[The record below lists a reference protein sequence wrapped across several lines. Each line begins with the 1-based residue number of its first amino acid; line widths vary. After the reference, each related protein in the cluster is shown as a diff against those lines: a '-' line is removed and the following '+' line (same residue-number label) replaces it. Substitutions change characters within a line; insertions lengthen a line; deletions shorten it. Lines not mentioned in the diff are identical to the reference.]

1 MAVPLTRQRQ
11 RLLVAEGEDNSAL
24 CDESDV
30 VLNNG
35 QQVSGQNRITIAEGV
50 ESVIM
55 QSDQSGTAT
64 RLRRK
69 LTEQNSMVP
78 VGESSQTTVGVE
90 RIRTE
95 AHGESVLSEQIN
107 LESENQ
113 QHSLALSDN
122 LVTDRTDMAAEEER
136 VEQDEMSD
144 TGFDVGAT
152 GGSSSINPVCSVDT
166 GDVEIQALPELN
178 RGSGQEDYP
187 NNIEI
192 DTQASAPVNR
202 STDIMDVLQNMAA
215 TFTKQSEDVK
225 TQMEKYAVRL
235 EDNLKLFDAKFAAHE
250 AVVDRTITEKVS
262 TALAQVTFKM
272 NQHVESELAEID
284 RDVENIATRMDAAE
298 HRLTI
303 TEENIDI
310 KCKNRMDTI
319 ISGLSE
325 LRTNVRKKDEEV
337 AREFET
343 IIQEV
348 SNCSKTTNTLE
359 ANVTQQN
366 CITNDRI
373 RQIEETVAPLE
384 ERLRNFRES
393 IHQVEGETL
402 KLQRT
407 TEELVSRVTEL
418 ERTGNTALE
427 NRIATMHP
435 RSFSDAGSNV
445 GPLVAVPES
454 SPSATNQTAGGA
466 TYAERTPVT
475 LNPAEDTPQR
485 VDLSAHEPARGA
497 DITHCGRRTESVS
510 QYIPKAVAKVK
521 LEELPRF
528 SCPEER
534 HPVEFINRIEKYFRI
549 RKCHLDAYLDEIV
562 GALEGPA
569 EKWIAVDVQHVETY
583 AEFKHKFLE
592 RYWSE
597 ATQMSVRN
605 DIIRG
610 RYDCRIDGSM
620 ANHFR
625 TQVAMLRFIDP
636 PLSDRDITSIMI
648 NHYDDSIRRVLK
660 LHSSWTVPTLAAY
673 LDEIEPTSTDVSQR
687 VNLPPTLN
695 TPPKRE
701 DNPSCN
707 SDNRQ
712 SGDNWRHQD
721 RGDRMPERNNRQR
734 QGLPRQQGDF
744 RRGQVRNGVY
754 HMTYN
759 RRRRNNGNRQSQDVS
774 NGGSQIQDGDCR
786 ESQQGGRQTMRPDER
801 GPTSAGQEDQDD
813 SDQDDLPAQEESRP
827 ENSNRS

>member
-1 MAVPLTRQRQ
+1 MYRICIENMA
-11 RLLVAEGEDNSAL
+11 D
-24 CDESDV
+24 
-30 VLNNG
+30 
-35 QQVSGQNRITIAEGV
+35 
-50 ESVIM
+50 
-55 QSDQSGTAT
+55 SDQSGMAT

-69 LTEQNSMVP
+69 LTEQNSMGA
-78 VGESSQTTVGVE
+78 VGENSQTTDGGE
-90 RIRTE
+90 RTRTE
-95 AHGESVLSEQIN
+95 AHVESAMPEQTN
-107 LESENQ
+107 LGSENQ
-113 QHSLALSDN
+113 QQSLTLSDN
-122 LVTDRTDMAAEEER
+122 LVTGGTNMADEEER

-144 TGFDVGAT
+144 TGFDVGAP
-152 GGSSSINPVCSVDT
+152 GGSSAFEPVCTVDPD
-166 GDVEIQALPELN
+166 DVEIQANPELN

-192 DTQASAPVNR
+192 ATQVSAPINR
-202 STDIMDVLQNMAA
+202 STDMMEVLQNMAA

-225 TQMEKYAVRL
+225 AQMEKNAVRL
-235 EDNLKLFDAKFAAHE
+235 EDNLKMLDAKFATHE

-262 TALAQVTFKM
+262 TALAQVKFKL

-284 RDVENIATRMDAAE
+284 RDVDNIATRMDAAE
-298 HRLTI
+298 RHLTI
-303 TEENIDI
+303 TEENIDT
-310 KCKNRMDTI
+310 KCKTRMDTI

-343 IIQEV
+343 MIQEV

-359 ANVTQQN
+359 ANVTQQI
-366 CITNDRI
+366 CITSDRI
-373 RQIEETVAPLE
+373 RQIEETAAPLE
-384 ERLRNFRES
+384 ERLRNFRERMN
-393 IHQVEGETL
+393 QVEGETL

-407 TEELVSRVTEL
+407 TEELVSRVTLL

-454 SPSATNQTAGGA
+454 SPSATNQTAGGV
-466 TYAERTPVT
+466 TYAGPTPVT
-475 LNPAEDTPQR
+475 PNPAQDTSQR
-485 VDLSAHEPARGA
+485 VDLSAHEPTRGV
-497 DITHCGRRTESVS
+497 DITHCERRAESVS

-597 ATQMSVRN
+597 ATQMLVRN

-610 RYDCRIDGSM
+610 RYDCRNDGSM

-648 NHYDDSIRRVLK
+648 NHYDDSVRRVLK

-673 LDEIEPTSTDVSQR
+673 LDEIEPTSTDVSHR
-687 VNLPPTLN
+687 VNLAPTPN
-695 TPPKRE
+695 IPPKRE
-701 DNPSCN
+701 DNPGN
-707 SDNRQ
+707 NNDNQQ

-734 QGLPRQQGDF
+734 QGNF

-759 RRRRNNGNRQSQDVS
+759 RRRRNNGNRQSQEVS
-774 NGGSQIQDGDCR
+774 NGGTQIRDGDCR
-786 ESQQGGRQTMRPDER
+786 ESQQGGRQTPRPDER
-801 GPTSAGQEDQDD
+801 APTSAGQEDQED
-813 SDQDDLPAQEESRP
+813 SDYDELPAPEESRP